1 VLAIA
6 SQAAY
11 SLISFGLPAIALEV
25 RERLDQSERAC
36 AAAIAAAIGE
46 QTGLSV
52 AEAMLLGT
60 ALAGTAR
67 VSAQAW
73 LSAGRPFP
81 REHACE
87 LVIALVWRGLAA
99 FPVMAAPPTAA
110 VPVGP
115 AASGDHVR

>member
-1 VLAIA
+1 
-6 SQAAY
+6 
-11 SLISFGLPAIALEV
+11 
-25 RERLDQSERAC
+25 
-36 AAAIAAAIGE
+36 
-46 QTGLSV
+46 
-52 AEAMLLGT
+52 MLLGT

-73 LSAGRPFP
+73 LNAGRPFP

-99 FPVMAAPPTAA
+99 FPVMPSPSPAG

-115 AASGDHVR
+115 ASSGDPVR